1 MSELTENSMTTFGQG
16 RFLPCAAGASLL
28 EHLSRATDGREFQE
42 SACVRAFFR
51 ASPFF
56 ETVKKNGE
64 KLCAKVKSIS
74 RGVPGGDPNGD
85 DNFDRMVMHTE
96 NQKTNL
102 PRRFLRENAVAK
114 TFNTNLKT
122 KGRESRQP
130 NE

>member
-1 MSELTENSMTTFGQG
+1 MF
-16 RFLPCAAGASLL
+16 P
-28 EHLSRATDGREFQE
+28 E
-42 SACVRAFFR
+42 SDCVRTFFQ

-56 ETVKKNGE
+56 EIVKKNGE

-74 RGVPGGDPNGD
+74 RGAPDGDPNGD
-85 DNFDRMVMHTE
+85 DNFDPVVMQTE

-122 KGRESRQP
+122 KRRESRQP